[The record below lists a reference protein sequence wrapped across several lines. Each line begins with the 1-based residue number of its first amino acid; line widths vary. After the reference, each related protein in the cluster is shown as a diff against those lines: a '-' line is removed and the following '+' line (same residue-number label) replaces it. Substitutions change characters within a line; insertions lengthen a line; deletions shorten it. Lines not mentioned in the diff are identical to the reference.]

1 MTEPLRADAHEDG
14 PVPRQWDVPA
24 VQRRT
29 LVVLVV
35 SQALGG
41 LGNLVGIAVAAVL
54 AQRVSGSDAL
64 AGLMQTFQVLGAA
77 ASSFLL
83 ARLMG
88 SHGRRVGLST
98 GYALGAVGSGI
109 VVVGGALDSFPLLLV
124 GALLLGTTS
133 ATNLQAR
140 YAAADLAPPDRRAR
154 AVGLV
159 LWSTTFGAVA
169 GPNLVGPA
177 GRLAEAFGL
186 PPLTGPFLL
195 SVVIVLVAAVVVFV
209 SLRPDPL
216 LVAKD
221 IARSEKAAADLEA
234 GIVEVATAVP
244 QKGSF
249 GRVRE
254 LIGQHPGIL
263 AGILAMATSQAV
275 MVAVMAMTPLHM
287 DHGGASLQIIGFVIS
302 VHVLGMFFFSPV
314 VGLVA
319 DRVGRPQVLAAGGVL
334 FLAALWLAGS
344 SPMGASTRIG
354 VGLFLL
360 GLGWSCGTVAASTLV
375 TESTPLED
383 RTTVQG
389 VADVV
394 MNVAAGLA
402 ALLGGVVV
410 DVLGFGWLNG
420 LSAILLVGLAAS
432 VVLAV
437 REPRLRDPA

>member
-1 MTEPLRADAHEDG
+1 MTEPVRADAHEGG
-14 PVPRQWDVPA
+14 PGPPTWDVPA

-35 SQALGG
+35 TQALGG
-41 LGNLVGIAVAAVL
+41 LGNLVGVAVAAVL

-98 GYALGAVGSGI
+98 GYAIGAVGSGV
-109 VVVGGALDSFPLLLV
+109 VVVGGAVDSFLLLLV

-177 GRLAEAFGL
+177 GRLAESVGL

-195 SVVIVLVAAVVVFV
+195 SVVIVMAAAVVVFV

-216 LVAKD
+216 LVAKEL
-221 IARSEKAAADLEA
+221 ARRAAAEESGGRDA
-234 GIVEVATAVP
+234 AVVAVP
-244 QKGSF
+244 QRGSF
-249 GRVRE
+249 SRVRSLSRE
-254 LIGQHPGIL
+254 HPGIT
-263 AGILAMATSQAV
+263 AGILAMSTSQAV
-275 MVAVMAMTPLHM
+275 MVAVMVMTPLHM
-287 DHGGASLQIIGFVIS
+287 DHGGASLQIIGLVIS

-314 VGLVA
+314 VGLFA
-319 DRVGRPQVLAAGGVL
+319 DRVGRTQTLALGAVLLLVS
-334 FLAALWLAGS
+334 LWLSGGS
-344 SPMGASTRIG
+344 PEGASRQIG

-375 TESTPLED
+375 TESTPVED

-389 VADVV
+389 VADLL
-394 MNVAAGLA
+394 MNVAAASA

-420 LSAILLVGLAAS
+420 LAAFLVLGLGAAI
-432 VVLAV
+432 VLAS
-437 REPRLRDPA
+437 REARLQTP

>member
-1 MTEPLRADAHEDG
+1 MTPEG
-14 PVPRQWDVPA
+14 PTTWDVPA
-24 VQRRT
+24 IQRRT
-29 LVVLVV
+29 LVVLVS

-64 AGLMQTFQVLGAA
+64 AGMMQTLQVLGAA
-77 ASSFLL
+77 ASSFFL
-83 ARLMG
+83 ARIMG
-88 SHGRRVGLST
+88 VRGRRAGLAT
-98 GYALGAVGSGI
+98 GYAVGAVGSGI
-109 VVVGGALDSFPLLLV
+109 VVVGGALGSFPVLLL

-140 YAAADLAPPDRRAR
+140 YAAADLAAPDRRAR

-159 LWSTTFGAVA
+159 LWSTTFGAVL

-177 GRLAEAFGL
+177 GRLAEALGL
-186 PPLTGPFLL
+186 PRLTGPFLL
-195 SVVIVLVAAVVVFV
+195 SVVIVSIAALVVWVA
-209 SLRPDPL
+209 LRPDPL
-216 LVAKD
+216 LVAKEV
-221 IARSEKAAADLEA
+221 ARLEA
-234 GIVEVATAVP
+234 GDLPVATVGP
-244 QKGSF
+244 PKGAFS
-249 GRVRE
+249 RVRE
-254 LIGQHPGIL
+254 LVGEHPGIL

-275 MVAVMAMTPLHM
+275 MVAIMAMTPLHM
-287 DHGGASLQIIGFVIS
+287 DHGGASLEVIGFVIS
-302 VHVLGMFFFSPV
+302 IHVLGMFFFSPV

-319 DRVGRPQVLAAGGVL
+319 DRVGRPQVLVAGAVL
-334 FLAALWLAGS
+334 FVAALWLAGS

-360 GLGWSCGTVAASTLV
+360 GLAWSCGTVAASALV

-394 MNVAAGLA
+394 MNVAAGTA

-410 DVLGFGWLNG
+410 DWLGFAWLNG
-420 LSAILLVGLAAS
+420 LAGACSSGSLASWSWPPAS
-432 VVLAV
+432 
-437 REPRLRDPA
+437 PGCTCSS

>member
-1 MTEPLRADAHEDG
+1 MTEQVGTR
-14 PVPRQWDVPA
+14 WDVAA

-29 LVVLVV
+29 LVVLVA

-64 AGLMQTFQVLGAA
+64 AGMMQTLQVLGAA
-77 ASSFLL
+77 ASSFFL
-83 ARLMG
+83 ARIMG
-88 SHGRRVGLST
+88 ARGRRVGLAT
-98 GYALGAVGSGI
+98 GYAVGAVGSGI
-109 VVVGGALDSFPLLLV
+109 VVVGGALESFPVLLL

-140 YAAADLAPPDRRAR
+140 YAAADLAAPDRRAR

-159 LWSTTFGAVA
+159 LWSTTFGAVL

-177 GRLAEAFGL
+177 GRLAESLGL
-186 PPLTGPFLL
+186 PRLTGPFLL
-195 SVVIVLVAAVVVFV
+195 SVVIVSIAAVVVW
-209 SLRPDPL
+209 SALRPDPL
-216 LVAKD
+216 LVAKEV
-221 IARSEKAAADLEA
+221 ARAEA
-234 GIVEVATAVP
+234 GPVDPALPPVVA
-244 QKGSF
+244 KGAFS
-249 GRVRE
+249 RVRE
-254 LIGQHPGIL
+254 LVGEHPGIL

-287 DHGGASLQIIGFVIS
+287 DHGGASLEIIGFVIS
-302 VHVLGMFFFSPV
+302 IHVLGMFFFSPV

-319 DRVGRPQVLAAGGVL
+319 DRVGRPHVLVAGGVL
-334 FLAALWLAGS
+334 FLAALWLAGT

-360 GLGWSCGTVAASTLV
+360 GLGWSCGTVAASALV
-375 TESTPLED
+375 TESTPIDD

-394 MNVAAGLA
+394 MNVAAGTA

-410 DVLGFGWLNG
+410 DTLGFGWLNG
-420 LSAILLVGLAAS
+420 LSAILLVGLGAS
-432 VVLAV
+432 VVLAA
-437 REPRLRDPA
+437 REPRLHTG